1 LSVADEN
8 PYKPPTAPVRDTGAP
23 VPRSLTLA
31 VLAGLGVGIG
41 GMILS
46 RVIQAIVYV
55 TLIEPGATPQQ
66 PVEALSAWFLT
77 LVSSSCIFSVL
88 GGYVC
93 ARVARRHE
101 RRGTLVLA
109 VLSTAIAYWTIGSG
123 ALATLVLALMFASVM
138 AGGGFGRY
146 RNLAEKRK
154 TAAPILA

>member
-1 LSVADEN
+1 
-8 PYKPPTAPVRDTGAP
+8 
-23 VPRSLTLA
+23 
-31 VLAGLGVGIG
+31 
-41 GMILS
+41 
-46 RVIQAIVYV
+46 
-55 TLIEPGATPQQ
+55 
-66 PVEALSAWFLT
+66 
-77 LVSSSCIFSVL
+77 VL